1 MTSEPDRLWESGQSP
16 TTPDEFM
23 TENGVEWRVLG
34 ERLVA
39 SFWLRLGALVAGL
52 VELVF
57 GLVSSAVQTVF
68 DGLASLFGLP
78 FTGWAELTGASWV
91 AAAESVATFGLGAWI
106 VAVVVIAAFFL
117 LVWRTVETYVTG
129 VLP

>member
-1 MTSEPDRLWESGQSP
+1 M
-16 TTPDEFM
+16 
-23 TENGVEWRVLG
+23 
-34 ERLVA
+34 
-39 SFWLRLGALVAGL
+39 
-52 VELVF
+52 
-57 GLVSSAVQTVF
+57 VSSAVQTVF

-78 FTGWAELTGASWV
+78 FTGWADLTGASWV
-91 AAAESVATFGLGAWI
+91 TAAESVATFGLGAWI